1 MGTFTSKEESD
12 TAQRR
17 KQVKEVSEKNRK
29 LIRIR
34 SLRWRP
40 FQKMCTFTLQGMTGL
55 LVAQLIYIFF
65 STEPWFWRWEGGT
78 VFSASL
84 KAERGYATESWPMKC
99 TCWSPGFL
107 GELFESWL
115 APFVSWFDP
124 SAFQKGRCDPAGGP
138 FLLQSQGNS
147 GRAKR
152 WKSGDTHPG
161 RLDEKTHSQSVEA
174 TVYSGF
180 SLCAAERNLNW

>member
-1 MGTFTSKEESD
+1 M
-12 TAQRR
+12 AQRR
-17 KQVKEVSEKNRK
+17 KQVKEGSEKNLK
-29 LIRIR
+29 LIRIS

-40 FQKMCTFTLQGMTGL
+40 FQKMCMFTLQGMIGL
-55 LVAQLIYIFF
+55 WVAHPISIFF
-65 STEPWFWRWEGGT
+65 STEPWFWWWEGGT

-84 KAERGYATESWPMKC
+84 KAERGHVTESWPRKR

-138 FLLQSQGNS
+138 FLLQTQGNS

-152 WKSGDTHPG
+152 RKSGDTCPW
-161 RLDEKTHSQSVEA
+161 RLGEKMHSQFVEA

-180 SLCAAERNLNW
+180 SLCAGERNLNW